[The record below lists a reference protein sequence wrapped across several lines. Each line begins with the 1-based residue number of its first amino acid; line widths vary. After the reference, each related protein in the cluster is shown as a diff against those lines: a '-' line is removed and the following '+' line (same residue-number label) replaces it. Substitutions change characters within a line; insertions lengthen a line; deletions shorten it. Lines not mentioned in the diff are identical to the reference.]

1 MGMKGSEMSVPV
13 ACIGPNQVV
22 DATIQLSAPE
32 VPGRYICYFR
42 LHQQNER
49 FGDRI
54 WIDVTVVDP
63 DKLSDKQMNAMFP
76 VAQQQDMKVEQK
88 EVNIEQKEVKVEQA
102 IQVEQEIQDEQVEQV
117 EPEMEEEMEIAE
129 KLEQEFENE
138 ISELVADPVAA
149 LPILNDDENEDE
161 QAGATADSMNELTDW
176 DMVTDS
182 MRALSTSVSLALV
195 TKEQE
200 EQNETK
206 EEIVDE
212 IVDEVVEEVVE
223 EDKESTEESAPPAPL
238 APASVTLVAEMEAE
252 EQLNERVKKQLEKL
266 VELGF
271 KERAAATALV
281 QCNGDLGDAV
291 TLLLAASGRLG

>member
-1 MGMKGSEMSVPV
+1 MG
-13 ACIGPNQVV
+13 
-22 DATIQLSAPE
+22 
-32 VPGRYICYFR
+32 
-42 LHQQNER
+42 
-49 FGDRI
+49 
-54 WIDVTVVDP
+54 DP

-76 VAQQQDMKVEQK
+76 FAQQQDMKVEQK

-102 IQVEQEIQDEQVEQV
+102 IQVEQEIQDEQVE
-117 EPEMEEEMEIAE
+117 PEMEEEMEIVK

-161 QAGATADSMNELTDW
+161 QAGATTDSMNELTDW

-182 MRALSTSVSLALV
+182 MRALSTSGSLALV

-212 IVDEVVEEVVE
+212 VVDEVVDEDHLPPLIYSFVV
-223 EDKESTEESAPPAPL
+223 
-238 APASVTLVAEMEAE
+238 
-252 EQLNERVKKQLEKL
+252 
-266 VELGF
+266 
-271 KERAAATALV
+271 
-281 QCNGDLGDAV
+281 
-291 TLLLAASGRLG
+291 

>member
-102 IQVEQEIQDEQVEQV
+102 IQVEQDEQDEQV
-117 EPEMEEEMEIAE
+117 EPEMEE
-129 KLEQEFENE
+129 E

-161 QAGATADSMNELTDW
+161 QAGA
-176 DMVTDS
+176 
-182 MRALSTSVSLALV
+182 
-195 TKEQE
+195 
-200 EQNETK
+200 
-206 EEIVDE
+206 
-212 IVDEVVEEVVE
+212 
-223 EDKESTEESAPPAPL
+223 
-238 APASVTLVAEMEAE
+238 
-252 EQLNERVKKQLEKL
+252 
-266 VELGF
+266 
-271 KERAAATALV
+271 
-281 QCNGDLGDAV
+281 
-291 TLLLAASGRLG
+291 

>member
-1 MGMKGSEMSVPV
+1 MG
-13 ACIGPNQVV
+13 
-22 DATIQLSAPE
+22 
-32 VPGRYICYFR
+32 
-42 LHQQNER
+42 
-49 FGDRI
+49 
-54 WIDVTVVDP
+54 
-63 DKLSDKQMNAMFP
+63 
-76 VAQQQDMKVEQK
+76 
-88 EVNIEQKEVKVEQA
+88 
-102 IQVEQEIQDEQVEQV
+102 
-117 EPEMEEEMEIAE
+117 
-129 KLEQEFENE
+129 
-138 ISELVADPVAA
+138 ADPVAA

-161 QAGATADSMNELTDW
+161 QAGATTDSMNELTDW

-182 MRALSTSVSLALV
+182 MRALSTSGSLALV

-206 EEIVDE
+206 EEIV
-212 IVDEVVEEVVE
+212 EELVE
-223 EDKESTEESAPPAPL
+223 EDKESTEESAPPAPP
-238 APASVTLVAEMEAE
+238 APPALASVTLVAEMEAE

>member
-1 MGMKGSEMSVPV
+1 
-13 ACIGPNQVV
+13 
-22 DATIQLSAPE
+22 
-32 VPGRYICYFR
+32 
-42 LHQQNER
+42 
-49 FGDRI
+49 
-54 WIDVTVVDP
+54 
-63 DKLSDKQMNAMFP
+63 MFP

-88 EVNIEQKEVKVEQA
+88 EVNIEQKEVKVEHA

-117 EPEMEEEMEIAE
+117 EPEMEEEMEIVK

-161 QAGATADSMNELTDW
+161 QAGATTDSMNELTDW

-182 MRALSTSVSLALV
+182 MRALSTSGSLALV
-195 TKEQE
+195 TKEQ
-200 EQNETK
+200 
-206 EEIVDE
+206 
-212 IVDEVVEEVVE
+212 
-223 EDKESTEESAPPAPL
+223 DKELTEESAPPAPPAPP

>member
-76 VAQQQDMKVEQK
+76 VAQQQDMKVG
-88 EVNIEQKEVKVEQA
+88 QKEVKVEQV

-117 EPEMEEEMEIAE
+117 EPEMEEEMEIVK

-161 QAGATADSMNELTDW
+161 QAGATTDSMNELTDW

-182 MRALSTSVSLALV
+182 MRALSTSGSLALV

-212 IVDEVVEEVVE
+212 LVDEVVDEVVE
-223 EDKESTEESAPPAPL
+223 EDKESTEESAPPAPPAPL
-238 APASVTLVAEMEAE
+238 APPAPASVTLVAEMEAE
-252 EQLNERVKKQLEKL
+252 EQL
-266 VELGF
+266 
-271 KERAAATALV
+271 
-281 QCNGDLGDAV
+281 
-291 TLLLAASGRLG
+291 

>member
-1 MGMKGSEMSVPV
+1 MGRRGH
-13 ACIGPNQVV
+13 G
-22 DATIQLSAPE
+22 
-32 VPGRYICYFR
+32 
-42 LHQQNER
+42 
-49 FGDRI
+49 
-54 WIDVTVVDP
+54 
-63 DKLSDKQMNAMFP
+63 
-76 VAQQQDMKVEQK
+76 
-88 EVNIEQKEVKVEQA
+88 
-102 IQVEQEIQDEQVEQV
+102 QDEQVEQV
-117 EPEMEEEMEIAE
+117 EPEMEEEMEIVK

-161 QAGATADSMNELTDW
+161 QAEATTDSMNELTDW

-182 MRALSTSVSLALV
+182 MRALSTSGSLALV

-212 IVDEVVEEVVE
+212 LVDEVVDEVVE
-223 EDKESTEESAPPAPL
+223 EDKESTEESAPPAPLAPL

>member
-1 MGMKGSEMSVPV
+1 MG
-13 ACIGPNQVV
+13 
-22 DATIQLSAPE
+22 
-32 VPGRYICYFR
+32 
-42 LHQQNER
+42 
-49 FGDRI
+49 
-54 WIDVTVVDP
+54 

-117 EPEMEEEMEIAE
+117 EPEMEEEMEIVA

-161 QAGATADSMNELTDW
+161 QAGAT
-176 DMVTDS
+176 TDS
-182 MRALSTSVSLALV
+182 MRALSTSGSLALV

-212 IVDEVVEEVVE
+212 
-223 EDKESTEESAPPAPL
+223 
-238 APASVTLVAEMEAE
+238 
-252 EQLNERVKKQLEKL
+252 
-266 VELGF
+266 
-271 KERAAATALV
+271 
-281 QCNGDLGDAV
+281 
-291 TLLLAASGRLG
+291 

>member
-1 MGMKGSEMSVPV
+1 MG
-13 ACIGPNQVV
+13 
-22 DATIQLSAPE
+22 
-32 VPGRYICYFR
+32 
-42 LHQQNER
+42 
-49 FGDRI
+49 
-54 WIDVTVVDP
+54 
-63 DKLSDKQMNAMFP
+63 
-76 VAQQQDMKVEQK
+76 
-88 EVNIEQKEVKVEQA
+88 KVEQA
-102 IQVEQEIQDEQVEQV
+102 IQDEQVEQDEQDEQDEQV
-117 EPEMEEEMEIAE
+117 EPEMEEEMEIVA

-161 QAGATADSMNELTDW
+161 QAGATTDSMNELTDW

-182 MRALSTSVSLALV
+182 MRALSTSGSLALV

-212 IVDEVVEEVVE
+212 LVDEVVDEVVE
-223 EDKESTEESAPPAPL
+223 EDKESTEESAPPAPP
-238 APASVTLVAEMEAE
+238 APPALASVTLVAEMEAE

-271 KERAAATALV
+271 NERAAATALV

-291 TLLLAASGRLG
+291 TLLLAASGRLGYNNNIYKKVLVIRGYKDQIQLKKR

>member
-1 MGMKGSEMSVPV
+1 MGAVAIPKARFIKDSKGSHPALLPGQPFSHTWRLMNNGKEKWNENVSVRCVGGDAMKGSEVSVPV

-22 DATIQLSAPE
+22 DATIQLSAPA

-76 VAQQQDMKVEQK
+76 VAQQQDMKVGQK

-102 IQVEQEIQDEQVEQV
+102 IQVEQE
-117 EPEMEEEMEIAE
+117 MEIVE

-161 QAGATADSMNELTDW
+161 QAGATTDSMNELTDW

-182 MRALSTSVSLALV
+182 MRALSTSGSLALV

-200 EQNETK
+200 EQNEKK

-212 IVDEVVEEVVE
+212 LVDEVVDEVVE
-223 EDKESTEESAPPAPL
+223 EDKESTEESAPPAPPAPL
-238 APASVTLVAEMEAE
+238 APPALASVTLVAEMEAE
-252 EQLNERVKKQLEKL
+252 
-266 VELGF
+266 
-271 KERAAATALV
+271 
-281 QCNGDLGDAV
+281 
-291 TLLLAASGRLG
+291 

>member
-1 MGMKGSEMSVPV
+1 MG
-13 ACIGPNQVV
+13 
-22 DATIQLSAPE
+22 
-32 VPGRYICYFR
+32 
-42 LHQQNER
+42 
-49 FGDRI
+49 
-54 WIDVTVVDP
+54 
-63 DKLSDKQMNAMFP
+63 
-76 VAQQQDMKVEQK
+76 
-88 EVNIEQKEVKVEQA
+88 
-102 IQVEQEIQDEQVEQV
+102 
-117 EPEMEEEMEIAE
+117 EMEIVE

-149 LPILNDDENEDE
+149 LPILNDDENEDG
-161 QAGATADSMNELTDW
+161 QAGATTDSMNELTDW

-182 MRALSTSVSLALV
+182 MRALCTSGSLALV

-212 IVDEVVEEVVE
+212 LVDEVVDEVDLPPLIYSVVVDEVVE
-223 EDKESTEESAPPAPL
+223 EDKESTEESAPPAPP
-238 APASVTLVAEMEAE
+238 APPALASVTLVAEMEAE

-291 TLLLAASGRLG
+291 TLLLAASGRLGYNNNIYKKVLVIRGYKDQIQLKKR

>member
-49 FGDRI
+49 FRDRI

-102 IQVEQEIQDEQVEQV
+102 IQDEQV
-117 EPEMEEEMEIAE
+117 EPEMEEEMEIVA

-161 QAGATADSMNELTDW
+161 QAGATTDSMNELTDW

-182 MRALSTSVSLALV
+182 M
-195 TKEQE
+195 
-200 EQNETK
+200 
-206 EEIVDE
+206 
-212 IVDEVVEEVVE
+212 
-223 EDKESTEESAPPAPL
+223 
-238 APASVTLVAEMEAE
+238 
-252 EQLNERVKKQLEKL
+252 
-266 VELGF
+266 
-271 KERAAATALV
+271 
-281 QCNGDLGDAV
+281 
-291 TLLLAASGRLG
+291 

>member
-88 EVNIEQKEVKVEQA
+88 EVNIEQKEVKVEQ
-102 IQVEQEIQDEQVEQV
+102 EIQDEQVEQV
-117 EPEMEEEMEIAE
+117 EPEMEEEMEIVK

-161 QAGATADSMNELTDW
+161 QAEATTDSMNELTDW

-182 MRALSTSVSLALV
+182 MRALSTSGSLALV

-212 IVDEVVEEVVE
+212 LVDEVVDEVVE
-223 EDKESTEESAPPAPL
+223 EDKESTEESAPPAP
-238 APASVTLVAEMEAE
+238 P
-252 EQLNERVKKQLEKL
+252 
-266 VELGF
+266 
-271 KERAAATALV
+271 
-281 QCNGDLGDAV
+281 
-291 TLLLAASGRLG
+291 

>member
-102 IQVEQEIQDEQVEQV
+102 IQDEQVEQEIQDEQVEQV
-117 EPEMEEEMEIAE
+117 EPEMEE
-129 KLEQEFENE
+129 EFENE

-161 QAGATADSMNELTDW
+161 QAGAT
-176 DMVTDS
+176 
-182 MRALSTSVSLALV
+182 
-195 TKEQE
+195 
-200 EQNETK
+200 
-206 EEIVDE
+206 
-212 IVDEVVEEVVE
+212 
-223 EDKESTEESAPPAPL
+223 
-238 APASVTLVAEMEAE
+238 
-252 EQLNERVKKQLEKL
+252 
-266 VELGF
+266 
-271 KERAAATALV
+271 
-281 QCNGDLGDAV
+281 
-291 TLLLAASGRLG
+291 

>member
-1 MGMKGSEMSVPV
+1 MGAVAIPKARFIKDSKGSHPALLPGQPFSHTWRLMNNGKEKWNENVSVRCVGGDAMKGSEMSVPV

-117 EPEMEEEMEIAE
+117 EPEM
-129 KLEQEFENE
+129 
-138 ISELVADPVAA
+138 
-149 LPILNDDENEDE
+149 
-161 QAGATADSMNELTDW
+161 
-176 DMVTDS
+176 
-182 MRALSTSVSLALV
+182 
-195 TKEQE
+195 
-200 EQNETK
+200 K

-212 IVDEVVEEVVE
+212 LVDEVVDEVVE

-238 APASVTLVAEMEAE
+238 APPAPASVTLVAEMEAE

>member
-1 MGMKGSEMSVPV
+1 MG
-13 ACIGPNQVV
+13 
-22 DATIQLSAPE
+22 
-32 VPGRYICYFR
+32 
-42 LHQQNER
+42 
-49 FGDRI
+49 
-54 WIDVTVVDP
+54 
-63 DKLSDKQMNAMFP
+63 
-76 VAQQQDMKVEQK
+76 
-88 EVNIEQKEVKVEQA
+88 
-102 IQVEQEIQDEQVEQV
+102 V
-117 EPEMEEEMEIAE
+117 EPEMEEEMEIVE
-129 KLEQEFENE
+129 KPEKEFENE

-161 QAGATADSMNELTDW
+161 QAGATTDSMNELTDW

-182 MRALSTSVSLALV
+182 MRALSTSGSLALV

-212 IVDEVVEEVVE
+212 LVDEVVE
-223 EDKESTEESAPPAPL
+223 EDKESTEESAPPAPPAPP

>member
-76 VAQQQDMKVEQK
+76 VAQQQDMKVEKK

-102 IQVEQEIQDEQVEQV
+102 IQDEQDEQV
-117 EPEMEEEMEIAE
+117 EPEMEEEMEIVE

-161 QAGATADSMNELTDW
+161 QAGATTDSMNELTDW

-182 MRALSTSVSLALV
+182 MRALSTSGSLALV

-212 IVDEVVEEVVE
+212 LVDEVVEEVVE

-238 APASVTLVAEMEAE
+238 APPAPASVTLVAEMEAE

>member
-76 VAQQQDMKVEQK
+76 VAQQQDMKVEQ
-88 EVNIEQKEVKVEQA
+88 A

-117 EPEMEEEMEIAE
+117 EPEMEEEMEIVE

-161 QAGATADSMNELTDW
+161 QAGATTDSMNELTD
-176 DMVTDS
+176 
-182 MRALSTSVSLALV
+182 
-195 TKEQE
+195 
-200 EQNETK
+200 
-206 EEIVDE
+206 
-212 IVDEVVEEVVE
+212 
-223 EDKESTEESAPPAPL
+223 
-238 APASVTLVAEMEAE
+238 
-252 EQLNERVKKQLEKL
+252 
-266 VELGF
+266 
-271 KERAAATALV
+271 
-281 QCNGDLGDAV
+281 
-291 TLLLAASGRLG
+291 

>member
-49 FGDRI
+49 FRDRI

-102 IQVEQEIQDEQVEQV
+102 IQDEQVEQV
-117 EPEMEEEMEIAE
+117 EPEMEEEMEIVE

-161 QAGATADSMNELTDW
+161 QAGATTDSMNELTDW

-182 MRALSTSVSLALV
+182 MRALSTSGSLALV

-212 IVDEVVEEVVE
+212 LVDEVVDEVVE
-223 EDKESTEESAPPAPL
+223 EDKESTEESAPPTL
-238 APASVTLVAEMEAE
+238 ASVTLVAEMEAE

-291 TLLLAASGRLG
+291 TLLLASSGRLG